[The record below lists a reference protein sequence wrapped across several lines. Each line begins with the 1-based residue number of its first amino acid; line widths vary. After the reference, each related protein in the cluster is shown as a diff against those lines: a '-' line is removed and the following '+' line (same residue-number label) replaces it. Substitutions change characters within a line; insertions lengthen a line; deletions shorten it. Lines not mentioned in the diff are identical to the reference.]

1 MYDYLFYFQ
10 DLITLFFYHIY
21 RFILYWMLYF
31 WFAHR
36 DTDIHGGQKS
46 RSEGPGFS
54 HNHSVGV
61 SSFSSSPAG
70 NHRRTSSHVTV
81 GTSPPNMHSDGMS
94 VDDEDSVDF
103 DFDRYQYIQLFFNL
117 SLNVLEKDAKFC

>member
-1 MYDYLFYFQ
+1 MILFCTECF
-10 DLITLFFYHIY
+10 
-21 RFILYWMLYF
+21 YF

-36 DTDIHGGQKS
+36 DTDLHGGQKS
-46 RSEGPGFS
+46 RADGSGFS

-70 NHRRTSSHVTV
+70 NHRRTSPHVTV

>member
-10 DLITLFFYHIY
+10 DLITLSFYHIY
-21 RFILYWMLYF
+21 RFILYWMLFY
-31 WFAHR
+31 WLAHR

-46 RSEGPGFS
+46 RADGPGFS

-61 SSFSSSPAG
+61 SSFSSSPTG
-70 NHRRTSSHVTV
+70 NHRRTSPHVTV

-94 VDDEDSVDF
+94 VDDEDSVEF

>member
-1 MYDYLFYFQ
+1 MHYACMIMYFIFK
-10 DLITLFFYHIY
+10 IWSHIY

-36 DTDIHGGQKS
+36 DTDLHGGQKS
-46 RSEGPGFS
+46 RADGSGFS

-70 NHRRTSSHVTV
+70 NHRRTSPHVTV

-94 VDDEDSVDF
+94 VDDEDSVEF